1 MRSASKSRQQP
12 TEAIRAFPDSRV
24 HTLRDLEAISF
35 VRLAMGTPLAPHAPD
50 ATLQLSDHH
59 VTLYSGNGW
68 QTALAFVQ
76 FILAHKVAKSYLSCM
91 PELLVKFLC
100 PVQAT
105 LPLPWKHIAP
115 DANALVPKPF
125 NAMPPRGNMY
135 VVARLEQKLIAVTVA
150 RKADDEPTVSY
161 SYVLSFSGGIYNFQR
176 SFEGKAIPVT
186 LIPTQHNT
194 EQSTCARYLQLNPD
208 MTSMSHGATG
218 CVAGSAG
225 TLCEHGRE
233 GRSDGRLPVRS
244 AFHFSRRGLRNEFL
258 ALTAGHP
265 RMPYVIFTC

>member
-1 MRSASKSRQQP
+1 MQITGTGEGAFSFQIKATATK
-12 TEAIRAFPDSRV
+12 AIRAFPDSRV
-24 HTLRDLEAISF
+24 HTLRDLEAISH

-76 FILAHKVAKSYLSCM
+76 FILAHKVAKSHLSCM

-105 LPLPWKHIAP
+105 LPFPWKHIAP

-125 NAMPPRGNMY
+125 NAMPPRGNMH
-135 VVARLEQKLIAVTVA
+135 VVARLEQQLIAVTVA

-161 SYVLSFSGGIYNFQR
+161 SYVLFFFGGIYKFQR
-176 SFEGKAIPVT
+176 SFEGNAIPVT

-208 MTSMSHGATG
+208 MTSMNRVITVLRDVLLEVPVHFVNMTG
-218 CVAGSAG
+218 KEDPMAIF
-225 TLCEHGRE
+225 LCAQP
-233 GRSDGRLPVRS
+233 S
-244 AFHFSRRGLRNEFL
+244 
-258 ALTAGHP
+258 
-265 RMPYVIFTC
+265 IFTEED